1 MPTLQKNVGDDL
13 TYACIF
19 KYSIFPGEEDHLR
32 DKAPS
37 RLATRGRAMIIYSLV
52 SEVTN
57 RIATRDFKFQVLLD
71 IKGHALGNLF
81 DSFGNSLCLW
91 TSIR

>member
-1 MPTLQKNVGDDL
+1 MTV
-13 TYACIF
+13 
-19 KYSIFPGEEDHLR
+19 R
-32 DKAPS
+32 
-37 RLATRGRAMIIYSLV
+37 SLV

-57 RIATRDFKFQVLLD
+57 RIAARNFEFQVFSD
-71 IKGHALGNLF
+71 IKGHVLGNLF